1 MQSPGAYQ
9 WREDNDEFEEDSG
22 SDFFVAGGGRVAITW
37 PCRMTHDM
45 TLEWA
50 KYCWIGLG

>member
-22 SDFFVAGGGRVAITW
+22 KDFFVAGGGGD
-37 PCRMTHDM
+37 DM
-45 TLEWA
+45 TLQNDS
-50 KYCWIGLG
+50 